1 MYPKSKSPAPA
12 PGRGDRALS
21 LPALG
26 SKEWESEQL
35 PGRPQPGRPPLRRDR
50 WPLSPGVN
58 FVPFKMIL
66 PQLRG
71 EPRWSTAIKN
81 LAGNTAFAR
90 LPTQIPPPRQSGLQ
104 HQRWRCRTRWPPRTV
119 SRSIPSAESRKS
131 SHLPMKDQ
139 RSFQGAAEQFAKSRM
154 SEPRRPSSTNPLEP
168 IARNRVIVTPSFGM
182 SQTGGLQS

>member
-1 MYPKSKSPAPA
+1 
-12 PGRGDRALS
+12 LS

-104 HQRWRCRTRWPPRTV
+104 HQRWRCRTRCRPERCLGLYHPR
-119 SRSIPSAESRKS
+119 SRGSRRIFQWKIS
-131 SHLPMKDQ
+131 EASKAQ
-139 RSFQGAAEQFAKSRM
+139 RSSSR
-154 SEPRRPSSTNPLEP
+154 R
-168 IARNRVIVTPSFGM
+168 AGWV
-182 SQTGGLQS
+182 